1 VGVLGFLEGLREHND
16 RDWVRL
22 HQPEYEGARAE
33 ALALVS
39 ALQDDLHALSGRL
52 LVGPASIGRIH
63 RDTRFAR
70 DKRPYKSHWTLR
82 FWHEALPRAE
92 HAPAFHLRLEPGGSS
107 LCAGLVRPTPL
118 HVDRVRSAIL
128 AEPGA
133 WRQSCLRL
141 EVEGR
146 QGRLPA
152 GVDPG
157 HPAAEDLRRRQFFCV
172 RRFTDAEVGSP
183 RFARDVAMAC
193 WKAAPL
199 NAFLAEAMG
208 LDW

>member
-1 VGVLGFLEGLREHND
+1 MGILGFLGELHGHND
-16 RDWVRL
+16 REWMRG
-22 HQPEYEGARAE
+22 HQAEYEAARGQ
-33 ALALVS
+33 ALELV
-39 ALQDDLHALSGRL
+39 AGLQDDLHALSGRL
-52 LVGPASIGRIH
+52 MVGPASVGRLH
-63 RDTRFAR
+63 RDVRFAR

-82 FWHEALPRAE
+82 FWHEAMARAE
-92 HAPAFHLRLEPGGSS
+92 QAPAFHLRLEPGNSS

-118 HVDRVRSAIL
+118 TVRRVREAIL
-128 AEPGA
+128 AEPAA
-133 WRQSCLRL
+133 WRLARSRL

-152 GVDPG
+152 GIDAR
-157 HPAAEDLRRRQFFCV
+157 HPAADDLRRRQFLAC
-172 RRFTDAEVGSP
+172 RSLSDAEVEGG
-183 RFARDVAMAC
+183 RFVRDVAAAC